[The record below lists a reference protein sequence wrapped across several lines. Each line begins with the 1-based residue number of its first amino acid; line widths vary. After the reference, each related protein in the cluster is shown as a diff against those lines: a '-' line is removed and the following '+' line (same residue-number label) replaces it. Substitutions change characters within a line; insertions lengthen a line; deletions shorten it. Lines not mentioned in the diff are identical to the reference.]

1 MKTNSKSLTA
11 LVYNTNTIAQKNLY
25 QVMKEKKKKSLHPR
39 SYSTSSN
46 QKNNPK
52 DQSEAVFHSNQFTIS
67 NLPVECHPQ
76 IDTILS
82 ATGRLS
88 KALNIQLEKDS
99 YAAHT
104 NMTAYLYPKSE
115 IYRIVLV
122 NVFYDLLYYI
132 DDIFGED
139 IQGFDI
145 AEQPNLQEVM
155 SIWFTGNIN
164 EDYYQSIKSPRI
176 KSICTAVQWTRTKIS
191 QSCEP
196 EFFDTLSNALFE
208 HLKEQLQPEPYTDLS
223 SYIKLR
229 RKFSGMY
236 VVIHLIEYCYRC
248 YLTKNILEKVP
259 SLQVVIDK
267 CADIS
272 GLGNDVISY
281 PKEKHSK
288 LNLINV
294 LLDLK
299 VVQSFNE
306 AIQTSIDLVNK
317 LHLEVDEAITKTK
330 IEIQALDNES
340 RTTVLRFIEGINSIL
355 SASYHWQ
362 LVTQRYRHEDH
373 ILVDLRADLNYKGDA
388 A

>member
-1 MKTNSKSLTA
+1 
-11 LVYNTNTIAQKNLY
+11 
-25 QVMKEKKKKSLHPR
+25 MKENKKKSLNPR
-39 SYSTSSN
+39 FYSTSGN

-52 DQSEAVFHSNQFTIS
+52 DQSEAVFYSNQFTIS
-67 NLPVECHPQ
+67 NLPVECHPK
-76 IDTILS
+76 IDAILS

-88 KALNIQLEKDS
+88 EALNIKLEKDS

-139 IQGFDI
+139 IQDFHI

-164 EDYYQSIKSPRI
+164 ADYYKSIKSPRI

-191 QSCEP
+191 QTCEP
-196 EFFDTLSNALFE
+196 EFFQMLSNALFE
-208 HLKEQLQPEPYTDLS
+208 HLKEQLQPEPYKDLA
-223 SYIKLR
+223 SYITLR

-248 YLTKNILEKVP
+248 YLTKDILEKAP
-259 SLQVVIDK
+259 SIQVVIDK

-299 VVQSFNE
+299 VVQTFNE
-306 AIQTSIDLVNK
+306 AIQTSIDLVNE
-317 LHLEVDEAITKTK
+317 LHLEVDEAIAKTK
-330 IEIQALDNES
+330 VEIQVLSNED
-340 RTTVLRFIEGINSIL
+340 RTKVLQFIEGINSIL

-362 LVTQRYRHEDH
+362 LVTQRYRHENH
-373 ILVDLRADLNYKGDA
+373 ILADLRVNVDYKGDA

>member
-1 MKTNSKSLTA
+1 
-11 LVYNTNTIAQKNLY
+11 
-25 QVMKEKKKKSLHPR
+25 MKENKKKSLHPR
-39 SYSTSSN
+39 CYSASSN
-46 QKNNPK
+46 QKNDSK
-52 DQSEAVFHSNQFTIS
+52 DLSEAVFHSNQFTIS
-67 NLPVECHPQ
+67 NLPVECHPK

-139 IQGFDI
+139 IQGFDL
-145 AEQPNLQEVM
+145 AEQPDLQEIM

-164 EDYYQSIKSPRI
+164 PDYYQNVKSPRI
-176 KSICTAVQWTRTKIS
+176 KSICTAVHWTRTKFS

-196 EFFDTLSNALFE
+196 EFFQVLSNALFE
-208 HLKEQLQPEPYTDLS
+208 HLKEQLQPEPYTNLR
-223 SYIKLR
+223 SYISSR

-236 VVIHLIEYCYRC
+236 IAIHLIEYCYRC
-248 YLTKNILEKVP
+248 YLTKDILEKAP

-272 GLGNDVISY
+272 GLGNDIISY

-299 VVQSFNE
+299 VVQTFNE
-306 AIQTSIDLVNK
+306 AIQTSIDLVNE
-317 LHLEVDEAITKTK
+317 LHVEVNEAIAKIQ
-330 IEIQALDNES
+330 IEIQVLDNED
-340 RTTVLRFIEGINSIL
+340 RAKVLKFIEGINSIL

-362 LVTQRYRHEDH
+362 LVTQRYRHKDH
-373 ILVDLRADLNYKGDA
+373 ILVDLRADVDYKSDVA
-388 A
+388 